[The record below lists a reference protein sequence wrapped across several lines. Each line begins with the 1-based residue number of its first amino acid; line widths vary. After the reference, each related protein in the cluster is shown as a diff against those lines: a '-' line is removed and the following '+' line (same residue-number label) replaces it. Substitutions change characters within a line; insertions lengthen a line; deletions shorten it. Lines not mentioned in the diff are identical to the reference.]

1 MWVAP
6 PKGWSSRVF
15 CELPALPRAER
26 QVPKSQPGTE
36 PRALWGPMPPSPL
49 PQPLSLGGFDTMS
62 QKSVIKGSRGQAGT
76 QVTQSPAAEA
86 TRHPAGS
93 WNFSQ
98 KRTPLRL
105 DSPGSAAPCLGRDT
119 QGGGRSPP
127 SPTSWVTTRWRQVS
141 TGSPHTPGPQRWEPP
156 GTLPAAISLVSPF
169 LHPQNQ
175 KPPEKLRNA
184 GTSPF
189 PSGRRGP
196 AGTWDRCAQRKD
208 AAAQAYVPMG
218 QVTKQAGGGRTA
230 WPHGGDVTGKP
241 MSCKNQWRGDGGRGP
256 GERVGEDPSLPAGSP
271 HAGPGRQQQ
280 ILRRCRRQVT
290 TTVPARGWRRRE
302 PEERWQWE
310 SKAVPTRAETQPGSP
325 PPASTWFPKPRDP
338 EPTRPLLK
346 GLEKTLLP
354 APLPRSE
361 DRKGSRTWGRASPSP
376 AAGLGNSVPQ
386 GTGSEAHR
394 NPELS
399 QAHRATLGWG
409 TGHPGLR
416 DSLLGRGTDPWAGG
430 QAPGTQPAPK
440 TSLL

>member
-1 MWVAP
+1 
-6 PKGWSSRVF
+6 
-15 CELPALPRAER
+15 
-26 QVPKSQPGTE
+26 
-36 PRALWGPMPPSPL
+36 
-49 PQPLSLGGFDTMS
+49 
-62 QKSVIKGSRGQAGT
+62 
-76 QVTQSPAAEA
+76 
-86 TRHPAGS
+86 
-93 WNFSQ
+93 
-98 KRTPLRL
+98 
-105 DSPGSAAPCLGRDT
+105 
-119 QGGGRSPP
+119 
-127 SPTSWVTTRWRQVS
+127 
-141 TGSPHTPGPQRWEPP
+141 
-156 GTLPAAISLVSPF
+156 
-169 LHPQNQ
+169 
-175 KPPEKLRNA
+175 
-184 GTSPF
+184 
-189 PSGRRGP
+189 
-196 AGTWDRCAQRKD
+196 
-208 AAAQAYVPMG
+208 MG
-218 QVTKQAGGGRTA
+218 QVCPEEGRSRASPCADGPGDQASGG
-230 WPHGGDVTGKP
+230 WPDSLASRRRCDREAHELRKP
-241 MSCKNQWRGDGGRGP
+241 VAGGRGGA
-256 GERVGEDPSLPAGSP
+256 GERVGEHPSLPAGSP

-346 GLEKTLLP
+346 GLEETLLP

-416 DSLLGRGTDPWAGG
+416 NRPPWAGGQAPGLGDRLLGRGTDPWAGG
-430 QAPGTQPAPK
+430 QAPGRRPAPK